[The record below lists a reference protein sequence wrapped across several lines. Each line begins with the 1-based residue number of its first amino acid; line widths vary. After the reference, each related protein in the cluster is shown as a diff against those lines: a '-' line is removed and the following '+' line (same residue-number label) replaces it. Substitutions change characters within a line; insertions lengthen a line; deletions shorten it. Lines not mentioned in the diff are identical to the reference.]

1 MGFKDFQ
8 KQYTAN
14 AQSQQN
20 FSNIDKSKAK
30 QVEQKVE
37 DLYNKYKGKDQDQ
50 LLVQLFENVQ
60 KQKSE
65 GTFDYQSLCVIID
78 KISPFLSDEQQ
89 QKIKSLLTKIK

>member
-14 AQSQQN
+14 TRSQQN
-20 FSNIDKSKAK
+20 FSNIDQTNAK

-50 LLVQLFENVQ
+50 LLTQLFENVQ

-65 GTFDYQSLCVIID
+65 GTFDYQKLCAMID
-78 KISPFLSDEQQ
+78 KISPFLSVEQQ
-89 QKIKSLLTKIK
+89 QKIKSLLAKIK